1 MLKSFF
7 VEQSDNQ
14 ILDGKEKGLI
24 VVKIVNDGR
33 SPARELKPWLEALD
47 FSNTPSLVIDTVE
60 TIPILGVGDSITIN
74 FPIYAKLKIETGER
88 KFNIRVDE
96 YAGMDL
102 VQN

>member
-1 MLKSFF
+1 MPPPHLTLVEKYF

-14 ILDGKEKGLI
+14 ILDGKEKAFI
-24 VVKIVNDGR
+24 IVKIVNDGR
-33 SPARELKPWLEALD
+33 SPARELKPWLEPLD

-88 KFNIRVDE
+88 KFNIRIE
-96 YAGMDL
+96 
-102 VQN
+102 